1 MLINSNSAEN
11 AAVLQTAQ
19 AMAAAARTAPKT
31 KGVDHMHTL
40 IVTGEEL
47 GTLADEMH
55 RLADEIGFGFFH
67 RDAECVRKAGAVLL
81 IGVENASY
89 GLAEGCRYCHY
100 ENCADMAAH
109 DGACVYPSID
119 LGIAIGSAVSVAAD
133 NRVDC
138 RVMFSVGKGAL
149 ALGWMGEGVTMAMG
163 IPLSVSG
170 KSPFFDR
177 KSTAPAR

>member
-1 MLINSNSAEN
+1 MLINSAAAES
-11 AAVLQTAQ
+11 AAVLHTAQ

-47 GTLADEMH
+47 GVLADEMH
-55 RLADEIGFGFFH
+55 RLADELGVGFFH
-67 RDAECVRKAGAVLL
+67 RDAECVRKACAVLF

-89 GLAEGCRYCHY
+89 GLNGLCRYCHY
-100 ENCADMAAH
+100 ENCADMEAH

-138 RVMFSVGKGAL
+138 RVMFSVGKGVL
-149 ALGWMGEGVTMAMG
+149 SLGWMGEAVTMVMG

-177 KSTAPAR
+177 KSTAPAK